1 MVFGNPIIL
10 VLFFGIFHLT
20 GGLAVGKGIR
30 ERGSDKKAGGQLI
43 AWGAIMGVT
52 PTLFDWF
59 FLIREGELVWGL
71 IGPGLFIMA
80 GILGWVFLN
89 GELSR
94 RNEKSIGAVLMGG
107 TALILGLLLTPY
119 LIQQAQ
125 IREGIGLVDYVCGG
139 AIPLMFI
146 FIGASF
152 AWNGVT
158 ALRKNMSFD
167 ELIAERRKE
176 FRMDSEDRE

>member
-30 ERGSDKKAGGQLI
+30 ERRSDNKAGSQLI
-43 AWGAIMGVT
+43 AWGAVMGAT
-52 PTLFDWF
+52 PTLFDWL
-59 FLIREGELVWGL
+59 FLVREGEIVWGF
-71 IGPGLFIMA
+71 IGPGLFIVA
-80 GILGWVFLN
+80 GILGWAFLN

-107 TALILGLLLTPY
+107 SALMLGLLLTPY

-125 IREGIGLVDYVCGG
+125 TRGDIGLVDYVCGG

-146 FIGASF
+146 LIGASF
-152 AWNGVT
+152 TLNGIT
-158 ALRKNMSFD
+158 ALRRNMSFD
-167 ELIAERRKE
+167 ELIAERQIKTGSDPKE
-176 FRMDSEDRE
+176 E